1 MKKNWLIVFSII
13 ISVGFSQRS
22 IVQQFS
28 ETFANVAEKVNPAVV
43 TISTNKIIKVDPFQN
58 QYPFNRFF
66 GWDRD
71 LDQDRE
77 FRTKALGSGVIID
90 ASKGYIVTNNHVV
103 NDMDKITV
111 KLMDKRTFE
120 AIIVGSDPKSDLAV
134 LQIEADNLIAVEI
147 GDSDKLRVGEW
158 VIAIGSPFSD
168 NLSHT
173 VTAGII
179 SAMGRS
185 DIISRQNYEDFI
197 QIDAAINPGNSGGAL
212 VNLNGELIGINTA
225 IATGGYERS
234 NRGVGFAIPANM
246 VNKVKNDLINKGY
259 VVRGWLGVAIQEIDD
274 SYAKALE
281 LDTRDGALISNVAG
295 SSPADNAGLVTGDVI
310 LEFDDISIN
319 NSSHLKNVVSSAEPG
334 KRYKVDFIRDG
345 RRKSIYVKLGELPDE
360 PQMAFM
366 RTEKSSSLG
375 LTVQDLDNSL
385 RSHYGLSSQ
394 ENGVVVTEVNRDSE
408 AYRAGIREG
417 DLITRVGTDNV
428 GNANEFKDLIRTS
441 SRKNTVLLL
450 VKRDDVS
457 RFYALEIDS

>member
-1 MKKNWLIVFSII
+1 
-13 ISVGFSQRS
+13 
-22 IVQQFS
+22 
-28 ETFANVAEKVNPAVV
+28 
-43 TISTNKIIKVDPFQN
+43 
-58 QYPFNRFF
+58 
-66 GWDRD
+66 
-71 LDQDRE
+71 
-77 FRTKALGSGVIID
+77 
-90 ASKGYIVTNNHVV
+90 
-103 NDMDKITV
+103 
-111 KLMDKRTFE
+111 
-120 AIIVGSDPKSDLAV
+120 
-134 LQIEADNLIAVEI
+134 
-147 GDSDKLRVGEW
+147 
-158 VIAIGSPFSD
+158 
-168 NLSHT
+168 
-173 VTAGII
+173 
-179 SAMGRS
+179 
-185 DIISRQNYEDFI
+185 
-197 QIDAAINPGNSGGAL
+197 L

-281 LDTRDGALISNVAG
+281 LDTRDGALISNVAS
-295 SSPADNAGLVTGDVI
+295 SSPADNAGLITGDVI

-345 RRKSIYVKLGELPDE
+345 RRKSIYVKLAELPDE

-408 AYRAGIREG
+408 VYRAGIREG

-428 GNANEFKDLIRTS
+428 RNANEFKDLIRTS

-450 VKRDDVS
+450 VKRDNVS